1 MNMENINISENS
13 SQINNAV
20 NTNSNVNISIYQS
33 EIGEEI
39 KYDQKL
45 K

>member
-1 MNMENINISENS
+1 MENINENS
-13 SQINNAV
+13 SQVNNV
-20 NTNSNVNISIYQS
+20 LNSQNSVNISIYQS